1 MRYKDLMEMKDI
13 TISFHEI
20 SEPRMEGAMLRIT
33 VLISKDATD
42 LMIFPHPDSKA
53 LRADIEFKN
62 YVTYSVVHDDYTVWD
77 HEEVFEGE
85 VFRVYMKS
93 KLQDFVKKEYAY
105 QESEGKEL
113 THYSFACFEHHVHV
127 FSFHEPVIRMI

>member
-77 HEEVFEGE
+77 NEEVFEGE

-105 QESEGKEL
+105 QG
-113 THYSFACFEHHVHV
+113 
-127 FSFHEPVIRMI
+127 IRRKRADALFFCMF